1 MYLRSFHPV
10 IIRNEFAEDIFISC
24 LSITAYHNCERS
36 SPGAQKHLCHIS
48 RTGLRLYNFFQFS
61 TPLMKRWVLSSNSCA
76 LFHNWSGKMLRS
88 SVIRYGKFNF
98 GSGYLLNEG
107 DFEYGHQNEKL
118 LSQSNKTFLFEE
130 FFDIFTLKFLQ

>member
-1 MYLRSFHPV
+1 
-10 IIRNEFAEDIFISC
+10 
-24 LSITAYHNCERS
+24 
-36 SPGAQKHLCHIS
+36 
-48 RTGLRLYNFFQFS
+48 
-61 TPLMKRWVLSSNSCA
+61 
-76 LFHNWSGKMLRS
+76 MLRS

-107 DFEYGHQNEKL
+107 DFEYGHRNEKL